1 MNIKKMNKGLDF
13 LREKYGAAKGEI
25 TLKDGHCWVGAT
37 PLIPGRMERKIVE
50 LKKMTEN
57 GTLEGVSTLRFAAFA
72 PKGSDMKAM
81 LAKELDLAAY
91 LGASD
96 VVRVM
101 AVANGSAINVLAKL
115 ANDVNVSVEIGAGL
129 PKGEAAYDR
138 HEIIA
143 KRGVACDQ
151 TVDTHTPHASIRC
164 WNGNG
169 AVEYTDVDTELFGLT
184 YEEIWNVRAAFA
196 LLQKRADAI
205 GLGVELINT
214 PVLGLHPPV
223 EKVAPAFQEVIGAME
238 QDTGLTIR
246 QLKVDGGACAN
257 NFLMQFQSDILDCHV
272 HRPQCIETTALGAAY
287 LAGLAVGYWESL
299 EDIRNNWAI
308 DRVFTPAM
316 DEEKQQKLL
325 KGWHKAVKC
334 AMLWGE
340 DE

>member
-1 MNIKKMNKGLDF
+1 MNLKKMNKGLDF
-13 LREKYGAAKGEI
+13 LRGKYGAKNGVI
-25 TLKDGHCWVGAT
+25 TVKDGHCYVGST
-37 PLIPGRMERKIVE
+37 PLLPGRMERKIVE

-72 PKGSDMKAM
+72 AKGADLEAM

-129 PKGEAAYDR
+129 PKGDIGYDR

-164 WNGNG
+164 WDAKG

-184 YEEIWNVRAAFA
+184 YEEVWNVRAAFA
-196 LLQKRADAI
+196 LLQGRASAKVWKAAWAKATKAAKLAFAADKSKAAKVI
-205 GLGVELINT
+205 AVKKGLDTNQSI
-214 PVLGLHPPV
+214 
-223 EKVAPAFQEVIGAME
+223 KVAEV
-238 QDTGLTIR
+238 R
-246 QLKVDGGACAN
+246 
-257 NFLMQFQSDILDCHV
+257 
-272 HRPQCIETTALGAAY
+272 
-287 LAGLAVGYWESL
+287 
-299 EDIRNNWAI
+299 
-308 DRVFTPAM
+308 
-316 DEEKQQKLL
+316 
-325 KGWHKAVKC
+325 
-334 AMLWGE
+334 
-340 DE
+340 

>member
-1 MNIKKMNKGLDF
+1 MNLRKMNKALDF
-13 LREKYGAAKGEI
+13 LRGKYGADKGEI
-25 TLKDGHCWVGAT
+25 TLKDGHCYVGTT
-37 PLIPGRMERKIVE
+37 PLLPGRMERKIVE

-72 PKGSDMKAM
+72 PRAGRNGPALRDGALAKETLLPM

-101 AVANGSAINVLAKL
+101 AVANGNAINVLAKL

-129 PKGEAAYDR
+129 PKGEPGYDR

-164 WNGNG
+164 WDEKG

-196 LLQKRADAI
+196 LLQKRADA
-205 GLGVELINT
+205 
-214 PVLGLHPPV
+214 
-223 EKVAPAFQEVIGAME
+223 KVWKAAWAKATKAASLAFAADAAKAAKTIALKKGPDTNRSIAVAEV
-238 QDTGLTIR
+238 R
-246 QLKVDGGACAN
+246 
-257 NFLMQFQSDILDCHV
+257 
-272 HRPQCIETTALGAAY
+272 
-287 LAGLAVGYWESL
+287 
-299 EDIRNNWAI
+299 
-308 DRVFTPAM
+308 
-316 DEEKQQKLL
+316 
-325 KGWHKAVKC
+325 
-334 AMLWGE
+334 
-340 DE
+340 